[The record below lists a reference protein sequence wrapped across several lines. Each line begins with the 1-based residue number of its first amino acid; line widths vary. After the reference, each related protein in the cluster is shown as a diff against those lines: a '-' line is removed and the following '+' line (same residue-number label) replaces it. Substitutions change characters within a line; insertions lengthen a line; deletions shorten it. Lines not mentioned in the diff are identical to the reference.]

1 MVVLLAA
8 VLTKS
13 GKVLISRQ
21 YVNMNRMRV
30 EGILAVFPKLMG
42 ETNKQHT
49 FVEANN
55 MRYVYQP
62 IENLVVLVVTTKNSN
77 IIEDLETLRTL
88 AKLVPEYAGSVQEE
102 AVVDHAFDLIFALD
116 ELITYGGMNET
127 IPLQQVRVNLAM
139 ESHEEK
145 LLAMVQESKMN
156 QAKEIMKQKEK
167 EIKSQQPA
175 ASGFGFFSSLFSTVS
190 QTVRSIDSAAT
201 KPAASRPV
209 ESYVDTRAMAPMREP
224 TSTPSLTRSE
234 PASTPS
240 LGRGMQLSGAKKDS
254 LSNLMREDHLVVPS
268 TTKKAAAAPVSSS
281 AVDVKIEEELTVKLS
296 RDGLI
301 ETADVKGTLSV
312 RANAPEASRVLIRL
326 NDFAAP
332 GFQLQLHPTIARSF
346 LSDHV
351 LTLKQADR
359 GFPVDSSVSVLRWR
373 QPNGGD
379 ALVPLS
385 VTCWPEVLDDGCNV
399 NVEYTLNREVLPAL
413 SNVRICI
420 PLPAGA
426 SPEIL
431 SVDGSYHFYPKE
443 SFIEWE
449 IEEMQEDNANGV
461 LEFHVKGGSEDDFFP
476 TSVEFESPRTF
487 LDASVVEV
495 LQVADS
501 APVSFSQSKSMRVST
516 YTIA

>member
-1 MVVLLAA
+1 
-8 VLTKS
+8 
-13 GKVLISRQ
+13 
-21 YVNMNRMRV
+21 
-30 EGILAVFPKLMG
+30 
-42 ETNKQHT
+42 
-49 FVEANN
+49 
-55 MRYVYQP
+55 
-62 IENLVVLVVTTKNSN
+62 
-77 IIEDLETLRTL
+77 
-88 AKLVPEYAGSVQEE
+88 
-102 AVVDHAFDLIFALD
+102 
-116 ELITYGGMNET
+116 
-127 IPLQQVRVNLAM
+127 M

-167 EIKSQQPA
+167 ELKSQQPA

-209 ESYVDTRAMAPMREP
+209 ESYVDTRATAPMRYAP
-224 TSTPSLTRSE
+224 LPSLTHSE
-234 PASTPS
+234 PANTPS

-254 LSNLMREDHLVVPS
+254 LSVVHPRLRHPQNLMREDHLVVPS

-326 NDFAAP
+326 SDFAAP

-431 SVDGSYHFYPKE
+431 SVDGSYHFVGAA
-443 SFIEWE
+443 W
-449 IEEMQEDNANGV
+449 
-461 LEFHVKGGSEDDFFP
+461 GGE
-476 TSVEFESPRTF
+476 
-487 LDASVVEV
+487 A
-495 LQVADS
+495 
-501 APVSFSQSKSMRVST
+501 
-516 YTIA
+516 

>member
-1 MVVLLAA
+1 
-8 VLTKS
+8 
-13 GKVLISRQ
+13 
-21 YVNMNRMRV
+21 
-30 EGILAVFPKLMG
+30 
-42 ETNKQHT
+42 
-49 FVEANN
+49 
-55 MRYVYQP
+55 
-62 IENLVVLVVTTKNSN
+62 
-77 IIEDLETLRTL
+77 
-88 AKLVPEYAGSVQEE
+88 
-102 AVVDHAFDLIFALD
+102 
-116 ELITYGGMNET
+116 
-127 IPLQQVRVNLAM
+127 M

-167 EIKSQQPA
+167 ELKSQQPA

-209 ESYVDTRAMAPMREP
+209 ESYVDTRATAPMRYASLFSLTHSEP
-224 TSTPSLTRSE
+224 T
-234 PASTPS
+234 STPS

-254 LSNLMREDHLVVPS
+254 LSVGPPRLLHPQNLMREDHLVVPS

-346 LSDHV
+346 LNDHV

-431 SVDGSYHFYPKE
+431 SVDGSYHFVGAA
-443 SFIEWE
+443 W
-449 IEEMQEDNANGV
+449 
-461 LEFHVKGGSEDDFFP
+461 GGE
-476 TSVEFESPRTF
+476 
-487 LDASVVEV
+487 A
-495 LQVADS
+495 
-501 APVSFSQSKSMRVST
+501 
-516 YTIA
+516 

>member
-1 MVVLLAA
+1 
-8 VLTKS
+8 
-13 GKVLISRQ
+13 
-21 YVNMNRMRV
+21 
-30 EGILAVFPKLMG
+30 
-42 ETNKQHT
+42 
-49 FVEANN
+49 
-55 MRYVYQP
+55 
-62 IENLVVLVVTTKNSN
+62 
-77 IIEDLETLRTL
+77 
-88 AKLVPEYAGSVQEE
+88 
-102 AVVDHAFDLIFALD
+102 
-116 ELITYGGMNET
+116 
-127 IPLQQVRVNLAM
+127 M

-145 LLAMVQESKMN
+145 LLAMVQESKIN

-209 ESYVDTRAMAPMREP
+209 ESYVDTRATAPMRYASLSSLTHSEP
-224 TSTPSLTRSE
+224 T
-234 PASTPS
+234 STPS

-254 LSNLMREDHLVVPS
+254 LSVGPPRLLHPQNLMREDHLVVPS

-326 NDFAAP
+326 SDFAAP

-431 SVDGSYHFYPKE
+431 SVDGSYHFVGAA
-443 SFIEWE
+443 W
-449 IEEMQEDNANGV
+449 
-461 LEFHVKGGSEDDFFP
+461 GGE
-476 TSVEFESPRTF
+476 
-487 LDASVVEV
+487 A
-495 LQVADS
+495 
-501 APVSFSQSKSMRVST
+501 
-516 YTIA
+516 

>member
-1 MVVLLAA
+1 
-8 VLTKS
+8 
-13 GKVLISRQ
+13 
-21 YVNMNRMRV
+21 
-30 EGILAVFPKLMG
+30 
-42 ETNKQHT
+42 
-49 FVEANN
+49 
-55 MRYVYQP
+55 
-62 IENLVVLVVTTKNSN
+62 
-77 IIEDLETLRTL
+77 
-88 AKLVPEYAGSVQEE
+88 
-102 AVVDHAFDLIFALD
+102 
-116 ELITYGGMNET
+116 
-127 IPLQQVRVNLAM
+127 M

-209 ESYVDTRAMAPMREP
+209 ESYVDTRATAPMRYASLSSLTHSEP
-224 TSTPSLTRSE
+224 T
-234 PASTPS
+234 STPS

-254 LSNLMREDHLVVPS
+254 LSVVHHHPLHPQNLMREDHLVVPS

-326 NDFAAP
+326 SDFAAP

-385 VTCWPEVLDDGCNV
+385 VTCWPEVLEDGCNV

-431 SVDGSYHFYPKE
+431 SVDGSYHFVGAA
-443 SFIEWE
+443 W
-449 IEEMQEDNANGV
+449 
-461 LEFHVKGGSEDDFFP
+461 GGE
-476 TSVEFESPRTF
+476 
-487 LDASVVEV
+487 A
-495 LQVADS
+495 
-501 APVSFSQSKSMRVST
+501 
-516 YTIA
+516 

>member
-1 MVVLLAA
+1 
-8 VLTKS
+8 
-13 GKVLISRQ
+13 
-21 YVNMNRMRV
+21 
-30 EGILAVFPKLMG
+30 
-42 ETNKQHT
+42 
-49 FVEANN
+49 
-55 MRYVYQP
+55 
-62 IENLVVLVVTTKNSN
+62 
-77 IIEDLETLRTL
+77 
-88 AKLVPEYAGSVQEE
+88 
-102 AVVDHAFDLIFALD
+102 
-116 ELITYGGMNET
+116 
-127 IPLQQVRVNLAM
+127 M

-167 EIKSQQPA
+167 ELKSQQPA

-209 ESYVDTRAMAPMREP
+209 ESYVDTRATAPMRYASLSSLTHSEP
-224 TSTPSLTRSE
+224 T
-234 PASTPS
+234 STPS

-254 LSNLMREDHLVVPS
+254 LSVVHHHPLHLQNLMREDHLVVPS
-268 TTKKAAAAPVSSS
+268 TTKKAAAPVSSS

-326 NDFAAP
+326 SDFAAP

-385 VTCWPEVLDDGCNV
+385 VTCWPEVLEDGCNV

-431 SVDGSYHFYPKE
+431 SVDGSYHFVGAV
-443 SFIEWE
+443 W
-449 IEEMQEDNANGV
+449 
-461 LEFHVKGGSEDDFFP
+461 GGE
-476 TSVEFESPRTF
+476 
-487 LDASVVEV
+487 A
-495 LQVADS
+495 
-501 APVSFSQSKSMRVST
+501 
-516 YTIA
+516 

>member
-1 MVVLLAA
+1 
-8 VLTKS
+8 
-13 GKVLISRQ
+13 
-21 YVNMNRMRV
+21 
-30 EGILAVFPKLMG
+30 
-42 ETNKQHT
+42 
-49 FVEANN
+49 
-55 MRYVYQP
+55 
-62 IENLVVLVVTTKNSN
+62 
-77 IIEDLETLRTL
+77 
-88 AKLVPEYAGSVQEE
+88 
-102 AVVDHAFDLIFALD
+102 
-116 ELITYGGMNET
+116 
-127 IPLQQVRVNLAM
+127 M

-209 ESYVDTRAMAPMREP
+209 ESYVDTRATAPMRYASLSSLTHSEP
-224 TSTPSLTRSE
+224 T
-234 PASTPS
+234 STPS

-254 LSNLMREDHLVVPS
+254 LSVGPPRLLHPQNLMREDHLVVPS

-326 NDFAAP
+326 SDFAAP

-385 VTCWPEVLDDGCNV
+385 VTCWPEVLEDGCNV

-431 SVDGSYHFYPKE
+431 SVDGSYHFVGAV
-443 SFIEWE
+443 W
-449 IEEMQEDNANGV
+449 
-461 LEFHVKGGSEDDFFP
+461 GGE
-476 TSVEFESPRTF
+476 
-487 LDASVVEV
+487 A
-495 LQVADS
+495 
-501 APVSFSQSKSMRVST
+501 
-516 YTIA
+516 

>member
-1 MVVLLAA
+1 
-8 VLTKS
+8 
-13 GKVLISRQ
+13 
-21 YVNMNRMRV
+21 
-30 EGILAVFPKLMG
+30 
-42 ETNKQHT
+42 
-49 FVEANN
+49 
-55 MRYVYQP
+55 
-62 IENLVVLVVTTKNSN
+62 
-77 IIEDLETLRTL
+77 
-88 AKLVPEYAGSVQEE
+88 
-102 AVVDHAFDLIFALD
+102 
-116 ELITYGGMNET
+116 
-127 IPLQQVRVNLAM
+127 M

-209 ESYVDTRAMAPMREP
+209 ESYVDTRATAPMRYA
-224 TSTPSLTRSE
+224 SLFSLTHSE

-254 LSNLMREDHLVVPS
+254 LSVVHHHPLHLQNLMREDHLVVPS
-268 TTKKAAAAPVSSS
+268 TTKKAAAPVSSS

-326 NDFAAP
+326 SDFAAP

-385 VTCWPEVLDDGCNV
+385 VTCWPEVLEDGCNV

-431 SVDGSYHFYPKE
+431 SVDGSYHFVGAA
-443 SFIEWE
+443 W
-449 IEEMQEDNANGV
+449 
-461 LEFHVKGGSEDDFFP
+461 GGE
-476 TSVEFESPRTF
+476 
-487 LDASVVEV
+487 A
-495 LQVADS
+495 
-501 APVSFSQSKSMRVST
+501 
-516 YTIA
+516 

>member
-1 MVVLLAA
+1 
-8 VLTKS
+8 
-13 GKVLISRQ
+13 
-21 YVNMNRMRV
+21 
-30 EGILAVFPKLMG
+30 
-42 ETNKQHT
+42 
-49 FVEANN
+49 
-55 MRYVYQP
+55 
-62 IENLVVLVVTTKNSN
+62 
-77 IIEDLETLRTL
+77 
-88 AKLVPEYAGSVQEE
+88 
-102 AVVDHAFDLIFALD
+102 
-116 ELITYGGMNET
+116 
-127 IPLQQVRVNLAM
+127 M

-167 EIKSQQPA
+167 ELKSQQPA

-209 ESYVDTRAMAPMREP
+209 ESYVDTRATAPMRYAP
-224 TSTPSLTRSE
+224 LPSLTHSE
-234 PASTPS
+234 PANTPS

-254 LSNLMREDHLVVPS
+254 LSVVHPRLLHPQNLMREDHLVVPS

-326 NDFAAP
+326 SDFAAP

-431 SVDGSYHFYPKE
+431 SVDGSYHFVGAA
-443 SFIEWE
+443 W
-449 IEEMQEDNANGV
+449 
-461 LEFHVKGGSEDDFFP
+461 GGE
-476 TSVEFESPRTF
+476 
-487 LDASVVEV
+487 A
-495 LQVADS
+495 
-501 APVSFSQSKSMRVST
+501 
-516 YTIA
+516 

>member
-1 MVVLLAA
+1 
-8 VLTKS
+8 
-13 GKVLISRQ
+13 
-21 YVNMNRMRV
+21 
-30 EGILAVFPKLMG
+30 
-42 ETNKQHT
+42 
-49 FVEANN
+49 
-55 MRYVYQP
+55 
-62 IENLVVLVVTTKNSN
+62 
-77 IIEDLETLRTL
+77 
-88 AKLVPEYAGSVQEE
+88 
-102 AVVDHAFDLIFALD
+102 
-116 ELITYGGMNET
+116 
-127 IPLQQVRVNLAM
+127 
-139 ESHEEK
+139 
-145 LLAMVQESKMN
+145 MVQESKMN

-209 ESYVDTRAMAPMREP
+209 ESYVDTRATAPMRYA
-224 TSTPSLTRSE
+224 SLFSLTHSE

-254 LSNLMREDHLVVPS
+254 LSVVHHHPLHLQNLMREDHLVVPS
-268 TTKKAAAAPVSSS
+268 TTKKAAAPVSSS

-326 NDFAAP
+326 SDFAAP

-385 VTCWPEVLDDGCNV
+385 VTCWPEVLEDGCNV

-431 SVDGSYHFYPKE
+431 SVDGSYHFVGAA
-443 SFIEWE
+443 W
-449 IEEMQEDNANGV
+449 
-461 LEFHVKGGSEDDFFP
+461 GGE
-476 TSVEFESPRTF
+476 
-487 LDASVVEV
+487 A
-495 LQVADS
+495 
-501 APVSFSQSKSMRVST
+501 
-516 YTIA
+516 

>member
-1 MVVLLAA
+1 M
-8 VLTKS
+8 
-13 GKVLISRQ
+13 
-21 YVNMNRMRV
+21 
-30 EGILAVFPKLMG
+30 
-42 ETNKQHT
+42 
-49 FVEANN
+49 
-55 MRYVYQP
+55 
-62 IENLVVLVVTTKNSN
+62 
-77 IIEDLETLRTL
+77 
-88 AKLVPEYAGSVQEE
+88 
-102 AVVDHAFDLIFALD
+102 
-116 ELITYGGMNET
+116 
-127 IPLQQVRVNLAM
+127 
-139 ESHEEK
+139 
-145 LLAMVQESKMN
+145 SK
-156 QAKEIMKQKEK
+156 
-167 EIKSQQPA
+167 
-175 ASGFGFFSSLFSTVS
+175 
-190 QTVRSIDSAAT
+190 SAAGLKT
-201 KPAASRPV
+201 AYLA
-209 ESYVDTRAMAPMREP
+209 T
-224 TSTPSLTRSE
+224 
-234 PASTPS
+234 
-240 LGRGMQLSGAKKDS
+240 
-254 LSNLMREDHLVVPS
+254 
-268 TTKKAAAAPVSSS
+268 PVSSS

-431 SVDGSYHFYPKE
+431 SVDGSYHFVGAA
-443 SFIEWE
+443 W
-449 IEEMQEDNANGV
+449 
-461 LEFHVKGGSEDDFFP
+461 GGE
-476 TSVEFESPRTF
+476 
-487 LDASVVEV
+487 A
-495 LQVADS
+495 
-501 APVSFSQSKSMRVST
+501 
-516 YTIA
+516 

>member
-1 MVVLLAA
+1 
-8 VLTKS
+8 
-13 GKVLISRQ
+13 
-21 YVNMNRMRV
+21 
-30 EGILAVFPKLMG
+30 
-42 ETNKQHT
+42 
-49 FVEANN
+49 
-55 MRYVYQP
+55 
-62 IENLVVLVVTTKNSN
+62 
-77 IIEDLETLRTL
+77 
-88 AKLVPEYAGSVQEE
+88 
-102 AVVDHAFDLIFALD
+102 
-116 ELITYGGMNET
+116 
-127 IPLQQVRVNLAM
+127 M

-167 EIKSQQPA
+167 ELKSQQPA

-209 ESYVDTRAMAPMREP
+209 ESYVDTRATAPMRYA
-224 TSTPSLTRSE
+224 SLSSLTRSE
-234 PASTPS
+234 PTSTPS

-254 LSNLMREDHLVVPS
+254 LSVVHPCLRHPQNLMREDHLVVPS

-326 NDFAAP
+326 SDFAAP

-420 PLPAGA
+420 PLPTGA

-431 SVDGSYHFYPKE
+431 SVDGSYHFVGAV
-443 SFIEWE
+443 W
-449 IEEMQEDNANGV
+449 
-461 LEFHVKGGSEDDFFP
+461 GGE
-476 TSVEFESPRTF
+476 
-487 LDASVVEV
+487 A
-495 LQVADS
+495 
-501 APVSFSQSKSMRVST
+501 
-516 YTIA
+516 

>member
-1 MVVLLAA
+1 
-8 VLTKS
+8 
-13 GKVLISRQ
+13 
-21 YVNMNRMRV
+21 
-30 EGILAVFPKLMG
+30 
-42 ETNKQHT
+42 
-49 FVEANN
+49 
-55 MRYVYQP
+55 
-62 IENLVVLVVTTKNSN
+62 
-77 IIEDLETLRTL
+77 
-88 AKLVPEYAGSVQEE
+88 
-102 AVVDHAFDLIFALD
+102 
-116 ELITYGGMNET
+116 
-127 IPLQQVRVNLAM
+127 M

-167 EIKSQQPA
+167 ELKSQQPA

-209 ESYVDTRAMAPMREP
+209 ESYVDTRATAPMRYA
-224 TSTPSLTRSE
+224 SLSSLTRSE
-234 PASTPS
+234 PTSTPS

-254 LSNLMREDHLVVPS
+254 LSVGPPCLRHPQNLMREDHLVVPS

-326 NDFAAP
+326 SDFAAP

-431 SVDGSYHFYPKE
+431 SVDGSYHFVGAV
-443 SFIEWE
+443 W
-449 IEEMQEDNANGV
+449 
-461 LEFHVKGGSEDDFFP
+461 GGE
-476 TSVEFESPRTF
+476 
-487 LDASVVEV
+487 A
-495 LQVADS
+495 
-501 APVSFSQSKSMRVST
+501 
-516 YTIA
+516 

>member
-1 MVVLLAA
+1 
-8 VLTKS
+8 
-13 GKVLISRQ
+13 
-21 YVNMNRMRV
+21 
-30 EGILAVFPKLMG
+30 
-42 ETNKQHT
+42 
-49 FVEANN
+49 
-55 MRYVYQP
+55 
-62 IENLVVLVVTTKNSN
+62 
-77 IIEDLETLRTL
+77 
-88 AKLVPEYAGSVQEE
+88 
-102 AVVDHAFDLIFALD
+102 
-116 ELITYGGMNET
+116 
-127 IPLQQVRVNLAM
+127 M

-167 EIKSQQPA
+167 ELKSQQPA

-201 KPAASRPV
+201 KPAASHPV
-209 ESYVDTRAMAPMREP
+209 ESYVDTRATAPMRYAP
-224 TSTPSLTRSE
+224 LPSLTHSE
-234 PASTPS
+234 PANTPS

-254 LSNLMREDHLVVPS
+254 LSVGPPRLLHPQNLMREDHLVVPS

-326 NDFAAP
+326 SDFAAS

-346 LSDHV
+346 LNDHV

-431 SVDGSYHFYPKE
+431 SVDGSYHFVGAA
-443 SFIEWE
+443 W
-449 IEEMQEDNANGV
+449 
-461 LEFHVKGGSEDDFFP
+461 GGE
-476 TSVEFESPRTF
+476 
-487 LDASVVEV
+487 A
-495 LQVADS
+495 
-501 APVSFSQSKSMRVST
+501 
-516 YTIA
+516 

>member
-1 MVVLLAA
+1 
-8 VLTKS
+8 
-13 GKVLISRQ
+13 
-21 YVNMNRMRV
+21 
-30 EGILAVFPKLMG
+30 
-42 ETNKQHT
+42 
-49 FVEANN
+49 
-55 MRYVYQP
+55 
-62 IENLVVLVVTTKNSN
+62 
-77 IIEDLETLRTL
+77 
-88 AKLVPEYAGSVQEE
+88 
-102 AVVDHAFDLIFALD
+102 
-116 ELITYGGMNET
+116 
-127 IPLQQVRVNLAM
+127 M

-209 ESYVDTRAMAPMREP
+209 ESYVDTRATAPMRYA
-224 TSTPSLTRSE
+224 SLPSLTRSE
-234 PASTPS
+234 PTSTPS

-254 LSNLMREDHLVVPS
+254 LSVVHHHPLHLQNLMREDHLVVPS
-268 TTKKAAAAPVSSS
+268 TTKKAAAPVSSS

-326 NDFAAP
+326 SDFAAP

-385 VTCWPEVLDDGCNV
+385 VTCWPEVLEDGCNV

-431 SVDGSYHFYPKE
+431 SVDGSYHFVGAA
-443 SFIEWE
+443 W
-449 IEEMQEDNANGV
+449 
-461 LEFHVKGGSEDDFFP
+461 GGE
-476 TSVEFESPRTF
+476 
-487 LDASVVEV
+487 A
-495 LQVADS
+495 
-501 APVSFSQSKSMRVST
+501 
-516 YTIA
+516 

>member
-1 MVVLLAA
+1 
-8 VLTKS
+8 
-13 GKVLISRQ
+13 
-21 YVNMNRMRV
+21 
-30 EGILAVFPKLMG
+30 
-42 ETNKQHT
+42 
-49 FVEANN
+49 
-55 MRYVYQP
+55 
-62 IENLVVLVVTTKNSN
+62 
-77 IIEDLETLRTL
+77 
-88 AKLVPEYAGSVQEE
+88 
-102 AVVDHAFDLIFALD
+102 
-116 ELITYGGMNET
+116 
-127 IPLQQVRVNLAM
+127 
-139 ESHEEK
+139 
-145 LLAMVQESKMN
+145 
-156 QAKEIMKQKEK
+156 
-167 EIKSQQPA
+167 
-175 ASGFGFFSSLFSTVS
+175 
-190 QTVRSIDSAAT
+190 
-201 KPAASRPV
+201 
-209 ESYVDTRAMAPMREP
+209 
-224 TSTPSLTRSE
+224 
-234 PASTPS
+234 
-240 LGRGMQLSGAKKDS
+240 MQLSGAKKDS
-254 LSNLMREDHLVVPS
+254 LSVGPPRLPHPQNLMREDHLVVPS

-431 SVDGSYHFYPKE
+431 SVDGSYHFVGAAWCGE
-443 SFIEWE
+443 
-449 IEEMQEDNANGV
+449 A
-461 LEFHVKGGSEDDFFP
+461 
-476 TSVEFESPRTF
+476 
-487 LDASVVEV
+487 
-495 LQVADS
+495 
-501 APVSFSQSKSMRVST
+501 
-516 YTIA
+516 

>member
-1 MVVLLAA
+1 
-8 VLTKS
+8 
-13 GKVLISRQ
+13 
-21 YVNMNRMRV
+21 
-30 EGILAVFPKLMG
+30 
-42 ETNKQHT
+42 
-49 FVEANN
+49 
-55 MRYVYQP
+55 
-62 IENLVVLVVTTKNSN
+62 
-77 IIEDLETLRTL
+77 
-88 AKLVPEYAGSVQEE
+88 
-102 AVVDHAFDLIFALD
+102 
-116 ELITYGGMNET
+116 
-127 IPLQQVRVNLAM
+127 M

-175 ASGFGFFSSLFSTVS
+175 ASSFGFFSSLFSTVS

-209 ESYVDTRAMAPMREP
+209 ESYVDTRATAPMRYA
-224 TSTPSLTRSE
+224 SLPSLTRSE
-234 PASTPS
+234 PTSTPS

-254 LSNLMREDHLVVPS
+254 LSVVHHHPLHLQNLMREDHLVVPS
-268 TTKKAAAAPVSSS
+268 TTKKAAAPVSSS

-326 NDFAAP
+326 SDFAAP

-385 VTCWPEVLDDGCNV
+385 VTCWPEVLEDGCNV

-420 PLPAGA
+420 PLPTGA

-431 SVDGSYHFYPKE
+431 SVDGSYHFVGAA
-443 SFIEWE
+443 W
-449 IEEMQEDNANGV
+449 
-461 LEFHVKGGSEDDFFP
+461 GGE
-476 TSVEFESPRTF
+476 
-487 LDASVVEV
+487 A
-495 LQVADS
+495 
-501 APVSFSQSKSMRVST
+501 
-516 YTIA
+516 

>member
-1 MVVLLAA
+1 
-8 VLTKS
+8 
-13 GKVLISRQ
+13 
-21 YVNMNRMRV
+21 
-30 EGILAVFPKLMG
+30 
-42 ETNKQHT
+42 
-49 FVEANN
+49 
-55 MRYVYQP
+55 
-62 IENLVVLVVTTKNSN
+62 
-77 IIEDLETLRTL
+77 
-88 AKLVPEYAGSVQEE
+88 
-102 AVVDHAFDLIFALD
+102 
-116 ELITYGGMNET
+116 
-127 IPLQQVRVNLAM
+127 M

-167 EIKSQQPA
+167 ELKSQQPA

-209 ESYVDTRAMAPMREP
+209 ESYVDTRATAPMRYA
-224 TSTPSLTRSE
+224 SLSSLTRSE
-234 PASTPS
+234 PTSTPS

-254 LSNLMREDHLVVPS
+254 LSVGPPRLLHPQNLMREDHLVVPS

-326 NDFAAP
+326 SDFVAP

-346 LSDHV
+346 LNDHV

-431 SVDGSYHFYPKE
+431 SVDGSYHFVGAA
-443 SFIEWE
+443 W
-449 IEEMQEDNANGV
+449 
-461 LEFHVKGGSEDDFFP
+461 GGE
-476 TSVEFESPRTF
+476 
-487 LDASVVEV
+487 A
-495 LQVADS
+495 
-501 APVSFSQSKSMRVST
+501 
-516 YTIA
+516 

>member
-1 MVVLLAA
+1 
-8 VLTKS
+8 
-13 GKVLISRQ
+13 
-21 YVNMNRMRV
+21 
-30 EGILAVFPKLMG
+30 
-42 ETNKQHT
+42 
-49 FVEANN
+49 
-55 MRYVYQP
+55 
-62 IENLVVLVVTTKNSN
+62 
-77 IIEDLETLRTL
+77 
-88 AKLVPEYAGSVQEE
+88 
-102 AVVDHAFDLIFALD
+102 
-116 ELITYGGMNET
+116 
-127 IPLQQVRVNLAM
+127 M

-167 EIKSQQPA
+167 ELKSQQPA

-209 ESYVDTRAMAPMREP
+209 ESYVDTRATAPMRYA
-224 TSTPSLTRSE
+224 SLSSLTRSE
-234 PASTPS
+234 PTSTPS

-254 LSNLMREDHLVVPS
+254 LSVVHPCLRHPQNLMREDHLVVPS

-431 SVDGSYHFYPKE
+431 SVDGSYHFVGAA
-443 SFIEWE
+443 W
-449 IEEMQEDNANGV
+449 
-461 LEFHVKGGSEDDFFP
+461 GGE
-476 TSVEFESPRTF
+476 
-487 LDASVVEV
+487 A
-495 LQVADS
+495 
-501 APVSFSQSKSMRVST
+501 
-516 YTIA
+516 

>member
-1 MVVLLAA
+1 
-8 VLTKS
+8 
-13 GKVLISRQ
+13 
-21 YVNMNRMRV
+21 
-30 EGILAVFPKLMG
+30 
-42 ETNKQHT
+42 
-49 FVEANN
+49 
-55 MRYVYQP
+55 
-62 IENLVVLVVTTKNSN
+62 
-77 IIEDLETLRTL
+77 
-88 AKLVPEYAGSVQEE
+88 
-102 AVVDHAFDLIFALD
+102 
-116 ELITYGGMNET
+116 
-127 IPLQQVRVNLAM
+127 M

-167 EIKSQQPA
+167 ELKSQQPA
-175 ASGFGFFSSLFSTVS
+175 ASSFGFFSSLFSTVS

-209 ESYVDTRAMAPMREP
+209 ESYVDTRATAPMRYASLSSLTHSEP
-224 TSTPSLTRSE
+224 T
-234 PASTPS
+234 STPS

-254 LSNLMREDHLVVPS
+254 LSVGPPRLLHPQNLMREDHLVVPS

-326 NDFAAP
+326 SDFAAP

-385 VTCWPEVLDDGCNV
+385 VTCWPEVLEDGCNV

-431 SVDGSYHFYPKE
+431 SVDGSYHFVGAA
-443 SFIEWE
+443 W
-449 IEEMQEDNANGV
+449 
-461 LEFHVKGGSEDDFFP
+461 GGE
-476 TSVEFESPRTF
+476 
-487 LDASVVEV
+487 A
-495 LQVADS
+495 
-501 APVSFSQSKSMRVST
+501 
-516 YTIA
+516 

>member
-1 MVVLLAA
+1 
-8 VLTKS
+8 
-13 GKVLISRQ
+13 
-21 YVNMNRMRV
+21 
-30 EGILAVFPKLMG
+30 
-42 ETNKQHT
+42 
-49 FVEANN
+49 
-55 MRYVYQP
+55 
-62 IENLVVLVVTTKNSN
+62 
-77 IIEDLETLRTL
+77 
-88 AKLVPEYAGSVQEE
+88 
-102 AVVDHAFDLIFALD
+102 
-116 ELITYGGMNET
+116 
-127 IPLQQVRVNLAM
+127 M

-209 ESYVDTRAMAPMREP
+209 ESYVDTRATAPMRYA
-224 TSTPSLTRSE
+224 SLPSLTHSE

-254 LSNLMREDHLVVPS
+254 LSVGPPRLRHPQNLMREDHLVVPS

-326 NDFAAP
+326 SDFAAP

-431 SVDGSYHFYPKE
+431 SVDGSYHFVGAV
-443 SFIEWE
+443 W
-449 IEEMQEDNANGV
+449 
-461 LEFHVKGGSEDDFFP
+461 GGE
-476 TSVEFESPRTF
+476 
-487 LDASVVEV
+487 A
-495 LQVADS
+495 
-501 APVSFSQSKSMRVST
+501 
-516 YTIA
+516 

>member
-1 MVVLLAA
+1 
-8 VLTKS
+8 
-13 GKVLISRQ
+13 
-21 YVNMNRMRV
+21 
-30 EGILAVFPKLMG
+30 
-42 ETNKQHT
+42 
-49 FVEANN
+49 
-55 MRYVYQP
+55 
-62 IENLVVLVVTTKNSN
+62 
-77 IIEDLETLRTL
+77 
-88 AKLVPEYAGSVQEE
+88 
-102 AVVDHAFDLIFALD
+102 
-116 ELITYGGMNET
+116 
-127 IPLQQVRVNLAM
+127 M

-167 EIKSQQPA
+167 ELKSQQPA
-175 ASGFGFFSSLFSTVS
+175 ASSFGFFSSLFSTVS

-209 ESYVDTRAMAPMREP
+209 ESYVDTRATAPMRYA
-224 TSTPSLTRSE
+224 SLSSLTRSE
-234 PASTPS
+234 PTSTPS

-254 LSNLMREDHLVVPS
+254 LSVGPPRLLHPQNLMREDHLVVPS

-326 NDFAAP
+326 SDFAAP

-385 VTCWPEVLDDGCNV
+385 VTCWPEVLEDGCNV

-431 SVDGSYHFYPKE
+431 SVDGSYHFVGAA
-443 SFIEWE
+443 W
-449 IEEMQEDNANGV
+449 
-461 LEFHVKGGSEDDFFP
+461 GGE
-476 TSVEFESPRTF
+476 
-487 LDASVVEV
+487 A
-495 LQVADS
+495 
-501 APVSFSQSKSMRVST
+501 
-516 YTIA
+516 

>member
-1 MVVLLAA
+1 
-8 VLTKS
+8 
-13 GKVLISRQ
+13 
-21 YVNMNRMRV
+21 
-30 EGILAVFPKLMG
+30 
-42 ETNKQHT
+42 
-49 FVEANN
+49 
-55 MRYVYQP
+55 
-62 IENLVVLVVTTKNSN
+62 
-77 IIEDLETLRTL
+77 
-88 AKLVPEYAGSVQEE
+88 
-102 AVVDHAFDLIFALD
+102 
-116 ELITYGGMNET
+116 
-127 IPLQQVRVNLAM
+127 M

-175 ASGFGFFSSLFSTVS
+175 ASSFGFFSSLFSTVS

-209 ESYVDTRAMAPMREP
+209 ESYVDTRATAPMRYA
-224 TSTPSLTRSE
+224 SLPSLTRSE
-234 PASTPS
+234 PTSTPS

-254 LSNLMREDHLVVPS
+254 LSVVHHHPLHLQNLMREDHLVVPS
-268 TTKKAAAAPVSSS
+268 TTKKAAAPVSSS

-326 NDFAAP
+326 SDFAAP

-385 VTCWPEVLDDGCNV
+385 VTCWPEVLEDGCNV

-431 SVDGSYHFYPKE
+431 SVDGSYHFVGAA
-443 SFIEWE
+443 W
-449 IEEMQEDNANGV
+449 
-461 LEFHVKGGSEDDFFP
+461 GGE
-476 TSVEFESPRTF
+476 
-487 LDASVVEV
+487 A
-495 LQVADS
+495 
-501 APVSFSQSKSMRVST
+501 
-516 YTIA
+516 

>member
-1 MVVLLAA
+1 
-8 VLTKS
+8 
-13 GKVLISRQ
+13 
-21 YVNMNRMRV
+21 
-30 EGILAVFPKLMG
+30 
-42 ETNKQHT
+42 
-49 FVEANN
+49 
-55 MRYVYQP
+55 
-62 IENLVVLVVTTKNSN
+62 
-77 IIEDLETLRTL
+77 
-88 AKLVPEYAGSVQEE
+88 
-102 AVVDHAFDLIFALD
+102 
-116 ELITYGGMNET
+116 
-127 IPLQQVRVNLAM
+127 M

-167 EIKSQQPA
+167 ELKSQQPA
-175 ASGFGFFSSLFSTVS
+175 ASSFGFFSSLFSTVS

-209 ESYVDTRAMAPMREP
+209 ESYVDTRATAPMRYA
-224 TSTPSLTRSE
+224 SLFSLTRSE
-234 PASTPS
+234 PTSTPS

-254 LSNLMREDHLVVPS
+254 LSVVHPRPLHPQNLMREDHLVVPS
-268 TTKKAAAAPVSSS
+268 TTKKAAAPVSSS

-326 NDFAAP
+326 SDFAAP

-385 VTCWPEVLDDGCNV
+385 VTCWPEVLEDGCNV

-420 PLPAGA
+420 PLPTGA

-431 SVDGSYHFYPKE
+431 SVDGSYHFVGAV
-443 SFIEWE
+443 W
-449 IEEMQEDNANGV
+449 
-461 LEFHVKGGSEDDFFP
+461 GGE
-476 TSVEFESPRTF
+476 
-487 LDASVVEV
+487 A
-495 LQVADS
+495 
-501 APVSFSQSKSMRVST
+501 
-516 YTIA
+516 

>member
-1 MVVLLAA
+1 
-8 VLTKS
+8 
-13 GKVLISRQ
+13 
-21 YVNMNRMRV
+21 
-30 EGILAVFPKLMG
+30 
-42 ETNKQHT
+42 
-49 FVEANN
+49 
-55 MRYVYQP
+55 
-62 IENLVVLVVTTKNSN
+62 
-77 IIEDLETLRTL
+77 
-88 AKLVPEYAGSVQEE
+88 
-102 AVVDHAFDLIFALD
+102 
-116 ELITYGGMNET
+116 
-127 IPLQQVRVNLAM
+127 M

-167 EIKSQQPA
+167 ELKSQQPA

-209 ESYVDTRAMAPMREP
+209 ESYADTRATAPMRYA
-224 TSTPSLTRSE
+224 SLPSLTHSE
-234 PASTPS
+234 PTSTPS

-254 LSNLMREDHLVVPS
+254 LSVGPPRLLHPQNLMREDHLVVPS

-326 NDFAAP
+326 SDFAAP

-346 LSDHV
+346 LNDHV

-385 VTCWPEVLDDGCNV
+385 VTCWPEVLEDGCNV

-431 SVDGSYHFYPKE
+431 SVDGSYHFVGAA
-443 SFIEWE
+443 W
-449 IEEMQEDNANGV
+449 
-461 LEFHVKGGSEDDFFP
+461 GGE
-476 TSVEFESPRTF
+476 
-487 LDASVVEV
+487 A
-495 LQVADS
+495 
-501 APVSFSQSKSMRVST
+501 
-516 YTIA
+516 

>member
-1 MVVLLAA
+1 
-8 VLTKS
+8 
-13 GKVLISRQ
+13 
-21 YVNMNRMRV
+21 
-30 EGILAVFPKLMG
+30 
-42 ETNKQHT
+42 
-49 FVEANN
+49 
-55 MRYVYQP
+55 
-62 IENLVVLVVTTKNSN
+62 
-77 IIEDLETLRTL
+77 
-88 AKLVPEYAGSVQEE
+88 
-102 AVVDHAFDLIFALD
+102 
-116 ELITYGGMNET
+116 
-127 IPLQQVRVNLAM
+127 M

-209 ESYVDTRAMAPMREP
+209 ESYADTRATAPMRYA
-224 TSTPSLTRSE
+224 SLPSLTHSE

-254 LSNLMREDHLVVPS
+254 LSVGPPRLRHPQNLMREDHLVVPS

-326 NDFAAP
+326 SDFAAP

-431 SVDGSYHFYPKE
+431 SVDGSYHFVGAA
-443 SFIEWE
+443 W
-449 IEEMQEDNANGV
+449 
-461 LEFHVKGGSEDDFFP
+461 GGE
-476 TSVEFESPRTF
+476 
-487 LDASVVEV
+487 A
-495 LQVADS
+495 
-501 APVSFSQSKSMRVST
+501 
-516 YTIA
+516 

>member
-1 MVVLLAA
+1 
-8 VLTKS
+8 
-13 GKVLISRQ
+13 
-21 YVNMNRMRV
+21 
-30 EGILAVFPKLMG
+30 
-42 ETNKQHT
+42 
-49 FVEANN
+49 
-55 MRYVYQP
+55 
-62 IENLVVLVVTTKNSN
+62 
-77 IIEDLETLRTL
+77 
-88 AKLVPEYAGSVQEE
+88 
-102 AVVDHAFDLIFALD
+102 
-116 ELITYGGMNET
+116 
-127 IPLQQVRVNLAM
+127 M

-209 ESYVDTRAMAPMREP
+209 ESYVDTRATAPMRYA
-224 TSTPSLTRSE
+224 SLSSLTRSE
-234 PASTPS
+234 PTSTPS

-254 LSNLMREDHLVVPS
+254 LSVGPPRLLHPQNLMREDHLVVPS

-326 NDFAAP
+326 SDFAAP

-385 VTCWPEVLDDGCNV
+385 VTCWPEVLEDGCNV

-431 SVDGSYHFYPKE
+431 SVDGSYHFVGAA
-443 SFIEWE
+443 W
-449 IEEMQEDNANGV
+449 
-461 LEFHVKGGSEDDFFP
+461 GGE
-476 TSVEFESPRTF
+476 
-487 LDASVVEV
+487 A
-495 LQVADS
+495 
-501 APVSFSQSKSMRVST
+501 
-516 YTIA
+516 

>member
-1 MVVLLAA
+1 
-8 VLTKS
+8 
-13 GKVLISRQ
+13 
-21 YVNMNRMRV
+21 
-30 EGILAVFPKLMG
+30 
-42 ETNKQHT
+42 
-49 FVEANN
+49 
-55 MRYVYQP
+55 
-62 IENLVVLVVTTKNSN
+62 
-77 IIEDLETLRTL
+77 
-88 AKLVPEYAGSVQEE
+88 
-102 AVVDHAFDLIFALD
+102 
-116 ELITYGGMNET
+116 
-127 IPLQQVRVNLAM
+127 M

-167 EIKSQQPA
+167 ELKSQQPA

-209 ESYVDTRAMAPMREP
+209 ESYVDTRSTAPMRYAP
-224 TSTPSLTRSE
+224 LPSLTRSE
-234 PASTPS
+234 PTSTPS

-254 LSNLMREDHLVVPS
+254 LSVVDPCPLHPQNLMREDHLVVPS

-326 NDFAAP
+326 SDFAAP

-385 VTCWPEVLDDGCNV
+385 VTCWPEVLEDGCNV

-431 SVDGSYHFYPKE
+431 SVNGSYHFVGAA
-443 SFIEWE
+443 W
-449 IEEMQEDNANGV
+449 
-461 LEFHVKGGSEDDFFP
+461 GGE
-476 TSVEFESPRTF
+476 
-487 LDASVVEV
+487 A
-495 LQVADS
+495 
-501 APVSFSQSKSMRVST
+501 
-516 YTIA
+516 

>member
-1 MVVLLAA
+1 
-8 VLTKS
+8 
-13 GKVLISRQ
+13 
-21 YVNMNRMRV
+21 
-30 EGILAVFPKLMG
+30 
-42 ETNKQHT
+42 
-49 FVEANN
+49 
-55 MRYVYQP
+55 
-62 IENLVVLVVTTKNSN
+62 
-77 IIEDLETLRTL
+77 
-88 AKLVPEYAGSVQEE
+88 
-102 AVVDHAFDLIFALD
+102 
-116 ELITYGGMNET
+116 
-127 IPLQQVRVNLAM
+127 M

-167 EIKSQQPA
+167 ELKSQQPA

-209 ESYVDTRAMAPMREP
+209 ESYVDTRATAPMRYA
-224 TSTPSLTRSE
+224 SLPSLTHSE
-234 PASTPS
+234 PTSTPS

-254 LSNLMREDHLVVPS
+254 LSVVHPCLRHPQNLMREDHLVVPS

-326 NDFAAP
+326 SDFAAP
-332 GFQLQLHPTIARSF
+332 GFQLQLHPPIARSF

-431 SVDGSYHFYPKE
+431 SVDGSYHFVGAV
-443 SFIEWE
+443 W
-449 IEEMQEDNANGV
+449 
-461 LEFHVKGGSEDDFFP
+461 GGE
-476 TSVEFESPRTF
+476 
-487 LDASVVEV
+487 A
-495 LQVADS
+495 
-501 APVSFSQSKSMRVST
+501 
-516 YTIA
+516 

>member
-1 MVVLLAA
+1 
-8 VLTKS
+8 
-13 GKVLISRQ
+13 
-21 YVNMNRMRV
+21 
-30 EGILAVFPKLMG
+30 
-42 ETNKQHT
+42 
-49 FVEANN
+49 
-55 MRYVYQP
+55 
-62 IENLVVLVVTTKNSN
+62 
-77 IIEDLETLRTL
+77 
-88 AKLVPEYAGSVQEE
+88 
-102 AVVDHAFDLIFALD
+102 
-116 ELITYGGMNET
+116 
-127 IPLQQVRVNLAM
+127 M

-209 ESYVDTRAMAPMREP
+209 ESYVDTRATAPMRYASLSSLTHSEP
-224 TSTPSLTRSE
+224 T
-234 PASTPS
+234 STPS

-254 LSNLMREDHLVVPS
+254 LSVVHPCLRHPQNLMREDHLVVPS

-326 NDFAAP
+326 SDFAAP

-385 VTCWPEVLDDGCNV
+385 VTCWPEVLEDGCNV

-431 SVDGSYHFYPKE
+431 SVDGSYHFVGAA
-443 SFIEWE
+443 W
-449 IEEMQEDNANGV
+449 
-461 LEFHVKGGSEDDFFP
+461 GGE
-476 TSVEFESPRTF
+476 
-487 LDASVVEV
+487 A
-495 LQVADS
+495 
-501 APVSFSQSKSMRVST
+501 
-516 YTIA
+516 

>member
-1 MVVLLAA
+1 
-8 VLTKS
+8 
-13 GKVLISRQ
+13 
-21 YVNMNRMRV
+21 
-30 EGILAVFPKLMG
+30 
-42 ETNKQHT
+42 
-49 FVEANN
+49 
-55 MRYVYQP
+55 
-62 IENLVVLVVTTKNSN
+62 
-77 IIEDLETLRTL
+77 
-88 AKLVPEYAGSVQEE
+88 
-102 AVVDHAFDLIFALD
+102 
-116 ELITYGGMNET
+116 
-127 IPLQQVRVNLAM
+127 M

-167 EIKSQQPA
+167 ELKSQQPA

-209 ESYVDTRAMAPMREP
+209 ESYVDTRATAPMRYA
-224 TSTPSLTRSE
+224 SLPSLTRSE
-234 PASTPS
+234 PTSTPS

-254 LSNLMREDHLVVPS
+254 LSVVHHHPLHLQNLMREDHLVVPS
-268 TTKKAAAAPVSSS
+268 TTKKAAAPVSSS

-326 NDFAAP
+326 SDFAAP

-385 VTCWPEVLDDGCNV
+385 VTCWPEVLEDGCNV

-420 PLPAGA
+420 PLPTGA

-431 SVDGSYHFYPKE
+431 SVDGSYHFVGAV
-443 SFIEWE
+443 W
-449 IEEMQEDNANGV
+449 
-461 LEFHVKGGSEDDFFP
+461 GGE
-476 TSVEFESPRTF
+476 
-487 LDASVVEV
+487 A
-495 LQVADS
+495 
-501 APVSFSQSKSMRVST
+501 
-516 YTIA
+516 

>member
-1 MVVLLAA
+1 
-8 VLTKS
+8 
-13 GKVLISRQ
+13 
-21 YVNMNRMRV
+21 
-30 EGILAVFPKLMG
+30 
-42 ETNKQHT
+42 
-49 FVEANN
+49 
-55 MRYVYQP
+55 
-62 IENLVVLVVTTKNSN
+62 
-77 IIEDLETLRTL
+77 
-88 AKLVPEYAGSVQEE
+88 
-102 AVVDHAFDLIFALD
+102 
-116 ELITYGGMNET
+116 
-127 IPLQQVRVNLAM
+127 M

-209 ESYVDTRAMAPMREP
+209 ESYVDTRATAPMRYASLSSLTHSEP
-224 TSTPSLTRSE
+224 T
-234 PASTPS
+234 STPS

-254 LSNLMREDHLVVPS
+254 LSVGPPRLLHPQNLMREDHLVVPS

-431 SVDGSYHFYPKE
+431 SVDGSYHFVGAA
-443 SFIEWE
+443 W
-449 IEEMQEDNANGV
+449 
-461 LEFHVKGGSEDDFFP
+461 GGE
-476 TSVEFESPRTF
+476 
-487 LDASVVEV
+487 A
-495 LQVADS
+495 
-501 APVSFSQSKSMRVST
+501 
-516 YTIA
+516 

>member
-1 MVVLLAA
+1 
-8 VLTKS
+8 
-13 GKVLISRQ
+13 
-21 YVNMNRMRV
+21 
-30 EGILAVFPKLMG
+30 
-42 ETNKQHT
+42 
-49 FVEANN
+49 
-55 MRYVYQP
+55 
-62 IENLVVLVVTTKNSN
+62 
-77 IIEDLETLRTL
+77 
-88 AKLVPEYAGSVQEE
+88 
-102 AVVDHAFDLIFALD
+102 
-116 ELITYGGMNET
+116 
-127 IPLQQVRVNLAM
+127 M

-209 ESYVDTRAMAPMREP
+209 ESYVDTRATAPMRYASLSSLTHSEP
-224 TSTPSLTRSE
+224 T
-234 PASTPS
+234 STPS

-254 LSNLMREDHLVVPS
+254 LSVGPPRLLHPQNLMREDHLVVPS

-326 NDFAAP
+326 SDFAAP

-346 LSDHV
+346 LNDHV

-385 VTCWPEVLDDGCNV
+385 VTCWPEVLEDGCNV

-431 SVDGSYHFYPKE
+431 SVDGSYHFVGAA
-443 SFIEWE
+443 W
-449 IEEMQEDNANGV
+449 
-461 LEFHVKGGSEDDFFP
+461 GGE
-476 TSVEFESPRTF
+476 
-487 LDASVVEV
+487 A
-495 LQVADS
+495 
-501 APVSFSQSKSMRVST
+501 
-516 YTIA
+516 

>member
-1 MVVLLAA
+1 
-8 VLTKS
+8 
-13 GKVLISRQ
+13 
-21 YVNMNRMRV
+21 
-30 EGILAVFPKLMG
+30 
-42 ETNKQHT
+42 
-49 FVEANN
+49 
-55 MRYVYQP
+55 
-62 IENLVVLVVTTKNSN
+62 
-77 IIEDLETLRTL
+77 
-88 AKLVPEYAGSVQEE
+88 
-102 AVVDHAFDLIFALD
+102 
-116 ELITYGGMNET
+116 
-127 IPLQQVRVNLAM
+127 M

-167 EIKSQQPA
+167 ELKSQQPA

-209 ESYVDTRAMAPMREP
+209 ESYVDTRATAPMRYASLSSLTHSEP
-224 TSTPSLTRSE
+224 T
-234 PASTPS
+234 STPS

-254 LSNLMREDHLVVPS
+254 LSVVHPCLRHPQNLMREDHLVVPS

-326 NDFAAP
+326 SDFAAP

-385 VTCWPEVLDDGCNV
+385 VTCWPEVLEDGCNV

-431 SVDGSYHFYPKE
+431 SVDGSYHFVGAV
-443 SFIEWE
+443 W
-449 IEEMQEDNANGV
+449 
-461 LEFHVKGGSEDDFFP
+461 GGE
-476 TSVEFESPRTF
+476 
-487 LDASVVEV
+487 A
-495 LQVADS
+495 
-501 APVSFSQSKSMRVST
+501 
-516 YTIA
+516 

>member
-1 MVVLLAA
+1 
-8 VLTKS
+8 
-13 GKVLISRQ
+13 
-21 YVNMNRMRV
+21 
-30 EGILAVFPKLMG
+30 
-42 ETNKQHT
+42 
-49 FVEANN
+49 
-55 MRYVYQP
+55 
-62 IENLVVLVVTTKNSN
+62 
-77 IIEDLETLRTL
+77 
-88 AKLVPEYAGSVQEE
+88 
-102 AVVDHAFDLIFALD
+102 
-116 ELITYGGMNET
+116 
-127 IPLQQVRVNLAM
+127 M

-209 ESYVDTRAMAPMREP
+209 ESYVDTRATAPMRYASLSSLTHSEP
-224 TSTPSLTRSE
+224 T
-234 PASTPS
+234 STPS

-254 LSNLMREDHLVVPS
+254 LSVGPPRLRHPQNLMREDHLVVPS

-326 NDFAAP
+326 SDFAAP

-346 LSDHV
+346 LNDHV

-431 SVDGSYHFYPKE
+431 SVDGSYHFVGAAWSGE
-443 SFIEWE
+443 
-449 IEEMQEDNANGV
+449 A
-461 LEFHVKGGSEDDFFP
+461 
-476 TSVEFESPRTF
+476 
-487 LDASVVEV
+487 
-495 LQVADS
+495 
-501 APVSFSQSKSMRVST
+501 
-516 YTIA
+516 

>member
-1 MVVLLAA
+1 
-8 VLTKS
+8 
-13 GKVLISRQ
+13 
-21 YVNMNRMRV
+21 
-30 EGILAVFPKLMG
+30 
-42 ETNKQHT
+42 
-49 FVEANN
+49 
-55 MRYVYQP
+55 
-62 IENLVVLVVTTKNSN
+62 
-77 IIEDLETLRTL
+77 
-88 AKLVPEYAGSVQEE
+88 
-102 AVVDHAFDLIFALD
+102 
-116 ELITYGGMNET
+116 
-127 IPLQQVRVNLAM
+127 M

-201 KPAASRPV
+201 KPTASRPV
-209 ESYVDTRAMAPMREP
+209 ESYVDTRATAPMRYA
-224 TSTPSLTRSE
+224 SLPSLTHSE

-254 LSNLMREDHLVVPS
+254 LSVGPPRLLHPQNLMREDHLVVPS

-326 NDFAAP
+326 SDFAAP

-385 VTCWPEVLDDGCNV
+385 VTCWPEVLEDGCNV

-431 SVDGSYHFYPKE
+431 SVDGSYHFVGAA
-443 SFIEWE
+443 W
-449 IEEMQEDNANGV
+449 
-461 LEFHVKGGSEDDFFP
+461 GGE
-476 TSVEFESPRTF
+476 
-487 LDASVVEV
+487 A
-495 LQVADS
+495 
-501 APVSFSQSKSMRVST
+501 
-516 YTIA
+516 

>member
-1 MVVLLAA
+1 
-8 VLTKS
+8 
-13 GKVLISRQ
+13 
-21 YVNMNRMRV
+21 
-30 EGILAVFPKLMG
+30 
-42 ETNKQHT
+42 
-49 FVEANN
+49 
-55 MRYVYQP
+55 
-62 IENLVVLVVTTKNSN
+62 
-77 IIEDLETLRTL
+77 
-88 AKLVPEYAGSVQEE
+88 
-102 AVVDHAFDLIFALD
+102 
-116 ELITYGGMNET
+116 
-127 IPLQQVRVNLAM
+127 M

-209 ESYVDTRAMAPMREP
+209 ESYVDTRATAPMRYA
-224 TSTPSLTRSE
+224 SLPSLTRSE
-234 PASTPS
+234 PTSTPS

-254 LSNLMREDHLVVPS
+254 LSVGPPRLLHPQNLMREDHLVVPS

-326 NDFAAP
+326 SDFAAP

-385 VTCWPEVLDDGCNV
+385 VTCWPEVLEDGCNV

-431 SVDGSYHFYPKE
+431 SVDGSYHFVGAA
-443 SFIEWE
+443 W
-449 IEEMQEDNANGV
+449 
-461 LEFHVKGGSEDDFFP
+461 GGE
-476 TSVEFESPRTF
+476 
-487 LDASVVEV
+487 A
-495 LQVADS
+495 
-501 APVSFSQSKSMRVST
+501 
-516 YTIA
+516 